1 MTAFFKKNR
10 TLAAW
15 TALLLAA
22 GTMNISAQDIVVQ
35 SQFKPQVVSVGMKV
49 VYELTIQGT
58 QEKIKGRLPL
68 VNGIE
73 ISSNPSVSRRVNII
87 NGVRS
92 VNAIYAFPAQTK
104 SEGVFTI
111 PSWEIEVAGKS
122 YQVPAATI
130 KVVPPGKELQ
140 ETVILQLERPR
151 EAFFVGESVPCRLK
165 LYIRSDV
172 RYRLLDLPE
181 KLGDAFIQSDLSE
194 KPNATRERRG
204 NQVYDAF
211 VWPISL
217 TPLKAG
223 MENLSY
229 QVKLLIAKS
238 RPKRSSRGFFDDFFS
253 DPFEDSFFNRNRGEE
268 VIVHTDDITIQVL
281 ELPARGRPDS
291 FTGAIGLLNMHIR
304 LSDNDVQVGEPITLT
319 IEISGEGNFERI
331 PAPQLEESENF
342 KVYPP
347 KSQFVATDDIGWKG
361 TKSFEYILIPQTEQ
375 IGEIPPV
382 AFNFFEP
389 NVRQYIDLTTEA
401 LPLSVSPA
409 PPETLTFTPQ
419 TFARPI
425 EPAPAEEEPAAPP
438 ALLPLQLLPG
448 PWAQGIVP
456 AFRSPLFLG
465 GQLIPPILIASV
477 ILLRRRRLRLQ
488 SDSVYARRVSGGKR
502 VRYWHRKAHQ
512 AIAEQDAEAFF
523 EAAHRAI
530 QESVGKRLK
539 HRPETLTLSE
549 VETILDDCQAGIDVC
564 ESIREFFEAA
574 DSIKFAGSPAR
585 NYDLR
590 EREKSLVNLLNT
602 LESLR

>member
-1 MTAFFKKNR
+1 MTAFTKKNR

-22 GTMNISAQDIVVQ
+22 GTMNISAQDIVVL
-35 SQFKPQVVSVGMKV
+35 SQFKPQVVSSGMKA

-58 QEKIKGRLPL
+58 QEGIKGRLPP
-68 VNGIE
+68 VSDIE
-73 ISSNPSVSRRVNII
+73 ISSNPSFSREVKII
-87 NGVRS
+87 NGVHT
-92 VNAIYAFPAQTK
+92 VNVTYAFPVKTK
-104 SEGVFTI
+104 SEGVFTV

-122 YQVPAATI
+122 YPVPAATL

-140 ETVILQLERPR
+140 QTVILQLKRPR
-151 EAFFVGESVPCRLK
+151 ETFFVGESVPCLLK
-165 LYIRSDV
+165 LQIRSDV
-172 RYRLLDLPE
+172 RYRLLAVPE
-181 KLGDAFIQSDLSE
+181 KMGDAFIQSDLSE

-204 NQVYDAF
+204 NQEYHTF
-211 VWPISL
+211 VWPL
-217 TPLKAG
+217 TLTALKAG
-223 MENLSY
+223 TENLFY
-229 QVKLLIAKS
+229 QVKLIIEKP
-238 RPKRSSRGFFDDFFS
+238 RPKKRSRGFFDDIFS
-253 DPFEDSFFNRNRGEE
+253 DPFEDSFFNRNRGQE
-268 VIVHTDDITIQVL
+268 VIVQTGDTPIKVL

-304 LSDNDVQVGEPITLT
+304 LSDNEVQVGEPITLT

-331 PAPQLEESENF
+331 PAPRIEENENF

-347 KSQFVATDDIGWKG
+347 KSQFLATDAVGWKG

-409 PPETLTFTPQ
+409 PPEILAVTPQ
-419 TFARPI
+419 TFARPV
-425 EPAPAEEEPAAPP
+425 EPAPAEEEPAEPP
-438 ALLPLQLLPG
+438 SLLPLQLLPG
-448 PWAQGIVP
+448 SWVQGIVP
-456 AFRSPLFLG
+456 AFRNALFLG
-465 GQLIPPILIASV
+465 GQLIPPFLIASV

-488 SDSVYARRVSGGKR
+488 SDSVYARGVRGGKR
-502 VRYWHRKAHQ
+502 VRYWHRKARQ
-512 AIAEQDAEAFF
+512 AIVGQDAEAFF

-549 VETILDDCQAGIDVC
+549 VETILDDCHAGTDVR

-574 DSIKFAGSPAR
+574 YSIKFAGSPAR

>member
-1 MTAFFKKNR
+1 MTAFFKKHR

-15 TALLLAA
+15 TAVLLAA
-22 GTMNISAQDIVVQ
+22 GTMNISAQEVVVL
-35 SQFKPQVVSVGMKV
+35 SQFKPQVVSAGMKV

-58 QEKIKGRLPL
+58 QENIKGRLPL
-68 VNGIE
+68 VSGIE
-73 ISSNPSVSRRVNII
+73 ISSNPFASRGVKII
-87 NGVRS
+87 NGVHS
-92 VNAIYAFPAQTK
+92 VNITYTFPVQTK
-104 SEGVFTI
+104 SEGEFTI
-111 PSWEIEVAGKS
+111 PTWNIEVAGKS
-122 YQVPAATI
+122 YPVPAAKL

-140 ETVILQLERPR
+140 QTVILQLKRPR
-151 EAFFVGESVPCRLK
+151 ETFFVGESVPCLLK
-165 LYIRSDV
+165 LQIRSDV
-172 RYRLLDLPE
+172 RYRLLAVPE

-204 NQVYDAF
+204 NQEYDTF
-211 VWPISL
+211 VWPL
-217 TPLKAG
+217 TITALKAG
-223 MENLSY
+223 TENLSF
-229 QVKLLIAKS
+229 QVKLIIEKP
-238 RPKRSSRGFFDDFFS
+238 RPKKRSTGFFDDFFS
-253 DPFEDSFFNRNRGEE
+253 DSLFNRNRGQE
-268 VIVHTDDITIQVL
+268 VIVHTGDTPIKVL
-281 ELPARGRPDS
+281 ELPAQDRPDS
-291 FTGAIGLLNMHIR
+291 FTGAIGLLNMRTR

-331 PAPQLEESENF
+331 PAPRLEENENF
-342 KVYPP
+342 KVYPS
-347 KSQFVATDDIGWKG
+347 KSQFVATDNIGWKG
-361 TKSFEYILIPQTEQ
+361 TKFFEYILIPQTEQ

-409 PPETLTFTPQ
+409 PPETLAVTPQ
-419 TFARPI
+419 TFARLV

-448 PWAQGIVP
+448 SWVQGIVP
-456 AFRSPLFLG
+456 AFRNALFLG
-465 GQLIPPILIASV
+465 GQLIPPFLIASV
-477 ILLRRRRLRLQ
+477 ILMRRRRLRLQ
-488 SDSVYARRVSGGKR
+488 SDSVYARGVRGGKR
-502 VRYWHRKAHQ
+502 VRYWHRKARQ
-512 AIAEQDAEAFF
+512 AIVGQDAEAFF

-539 HRPETLTLSE
+539 HRPDTLTLSE
-549 VETILDDCQAGIDVC
+549 VETILDDCHAGTDVR

-574 DSIKFAGSPAR
+574 YSIKFAGSPAR